1 MELNLDR
8 TRKYVV
14 GVSGGSD
21 SMTLLDL
28 LVKQGYMVVVCH
40 VNYHHRAT
48 SDRDEN
54 IVKDYCMKHNVK
66 VYVNNPQYPGK
77 ENFQKWAREVRY
89 QFYYQIY
96 IKHQCS
102 GLLLAHEMD
111 DHIENYLMA

>member
-48 SDRDEN
+48 SDRDE
-54 IVKDYCMKHNVK
+54 KYSK
-66 VYVNNPQYPGK
+66 
-77 ENFQKWAREVRY
+77 R
-89 QFYYQIY
+89 
-96 IKHQCS
+96 
-102 GLLLAHEMD
+102 LLYET
-111 DHIENYLMA
+111 